1 MLISQSYLRAF
12 LFFLLCSPLFLFA
25 QMPRTI
31 IIASDNGRGNDGDL
45 IETYDLEPFDE
56 ALTNPPCQEL
66 IPTSRRRRFR
76 IDFNDLIQYT
86 PTDPVSSIFQ
96 IEVKYEIQHRNIPG
110 GFVLTEVYNVQDLN
124 VVKGLNTEFIEIPL
138 SFSVD
143 LRRRRRLQRKLDVQI
158 SISTRPTGLTNL
170 PPGVFEFKSTGLYKT
185 RICRRGRHND
195 CPEGGNYRTSVSGD
209 LADSFQAFPN
219 PFQDYL
225 ELRIDS
231 PENEQPKLTLMD
243 MQGRKIPLEVSLKF
257 AGDGQWIGSLS
268 TKDLAPGIYLLQLF
282 SEDYPEVIKLLKK

>member
-1 MLISQSYLRAF
+1 MLISKSYHRTL

-45 IETYDLEPFDE
+45 IETYELEPFDE

-96 IEVKYEIQHRNIPG
+96 IEVTYEIQHRNIPG
-110 GFVLTEVYNVQDLN
+110 GFVRTEVFNVQDLN
-124 VVKGLNTEFIEIPL
+124 VVKGVNTEFVEIPL
-138 SFSVD
+138 NFGVD
-143 LRRRRRLQRKLDVQI
+143 LRLRRRLRRRLNMQI
-158 SISTRPTGLTNL
+158 TIATRPTGLTNL
-170 PPGVFEFKSTGLYKT
+170 PPGVFEFKSTGLYT
-185 RICRRGRHND
+185 SRICRRGQENA
-195 CPEGGNYRTSVSGD
+195 CPGANNHRTSGSAE
-209 LADSFQAFPN
+209 LSESFQAFPN

-231 PENEQPKLTLMD
+231 PENEQPKLKFMD
-243 MQGRKIPLEVSLKF
+243 MQGREISVDASLKF

-268 TKDLAPGIYLLQLF
+268 TKDLPPGIYLLHVF